1 MQLVPHRISVYGVAA
16 LMGLGTTRAAAAQ
29 TAAPTL
35 LSDASAVT
43 EVETLHRA
51 STKAQA
57 ATLSAEAVWVPGFW
71 DFRES
76 PQRAPR
82 AGWVWVPGTWLQPPV
97 PRAQWDAGHWD
108 WDRGWYT
115 WIPSHWVV
123 PERRGYPTQSP
134 DDEANRF
141 EMSAP

>member
-51 STKAQA
+51 STKTQA
-57 ATLSAEAVWVPGFW
+57 ATLSAEAVRVPGFW

-97 PRAQWDAGHWD
+97 PRAP
-108 WDRGWYT
+108 RT
-115 WIPSHWVV
+115 
-123 PERRGYPTQSP
+123 
-134 DDEANRF
+134 
-141 EMSAP
+141 